1 MRSSS
6 PKKFKQKKE
15 KLQPPSKLLFTES
28 TASGNPSSDS
38 AQVIPIKGLNSKN
51 QDKRVPQQKEET
63 LKKHVEEH
71 LNKLEESKGFDNS
84 ESSLN
89 LLGKRFRIC
98 DELVGMGS
106 FGRTHIG
113 IDIKKDKSV
122 AIKIV

>member
-1 MRSSS
+1 M
-6 PKKFKQKKE
+6 
-15 KLQPPSKLLFTES
+15 KL
-28 TASGNPSSDS
+28 
-38 AQVIPIKGLNSKN
+38 IPIAKA
-51 QDKRVPQQKEET
+51 EI

-71 LNKLEESKGFDNS
+71 LNKQEESKGFDNS

-122 AIKIV
+122 AIKIVIQFSIRSNLTFICRC